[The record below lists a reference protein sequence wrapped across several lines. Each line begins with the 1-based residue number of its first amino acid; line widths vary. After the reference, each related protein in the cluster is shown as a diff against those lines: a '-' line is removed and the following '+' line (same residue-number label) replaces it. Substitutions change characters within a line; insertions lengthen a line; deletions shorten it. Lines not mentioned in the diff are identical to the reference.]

1 MQKYIK
7 IQLEYLKKYYGEPS
21 KYIYGFAGGA
31 YVNGEN
37 SKANNYNELY
47 NYIKNNIKN
56 SNETLK
62 YKENMKIAK
71 EYRIKFIAYEGGI
84 DIIGSDF
91 KSSSKLEKNFVVTE
105 EMGELLQL
113 HIKNWYENTEN
124 SLFMLYKSGASKN
137 WGLTNSMDNIYSKK
151 LIKIKDLIKN
161 KIVRY
166 SF

>member
-1 MQKYIK
+1 
-7 IQLEYLKKYYGEPS
+7 
-21 KYIYGFAGGA
+21 
-31 YVNGEN
+31 
-37 SKANNYNELY
+37 
-47 NYIKNNIKN
+47 
-56 SNETLK
+56 
-62 YKENMKIAK
+62 MKIAK

-91 KSSSKLEKNFVVTE
+91 KSSSKLEQNFVVTE

-151 LIKIKDLIKN
+151 LIKIKEMVK
-161 KIVRY
+161 
-166 SF
+166 